1 MSSLEL
7 GGGLG
12 GTGGPW
18 RRDAAGVGGC
28 RKTGD
33 SSEQARGESSGEQ
46 VLRAQQGPCW
56 PQNGL
61 DLDLVL
67 K

>member
-1 MSSLEL
+1 M
-7 GGGLG
+7 
-12 GTGGPW
+12 
-18 RRDAAGVGGC
+18 GGC

-33 SSEQARGESSGEQ
+33 SSEQARGEKSGEQ

-56 PQNGL
+56 LQNGL
-61 DLDLVL
+61 DLDLDLVL